1 MLCSQHVAPA
11 QEQRSLG
18 DWYFL
23 QRTAP
28 RTARAPPLPTRPPP
42 KEERLE
48 ILLKYGCLINREEN
62 SFTRLPLSTLT
73 DGSPRSP
80 PPPSP
85 FPHVAL
91 PLRRAYSLRD
101 PVAFTSLVL
110 KQDKSSESLR
120 FSRRRPAPRL
130 PSPYL
135 RAESQ
140 ERERERERDRLPL
153 PSSSSETGALP
164 FWRNPHASC
173 SPLQVTPSLCRPQAS
188 RTQRALPEAPVTPH
202 SLVAPALPPC
212 LT

>member
-28 RTARAPPLPTRPPP
+28 RTARAPPPHSPPSQGRAIGNPAKIWLSDQPRGELIHETPIVHTDRWLSPLPTTSFPLPTRSAVFEASLFFARSSCIHQPSSETRQKLSEPPVLAEAP
-42 KEERLE
+42 
-48 ILLKYGCLINREEN
+48 
-62 SFTRLPLSTLT
+62 
-73 DGSPRSP
+73 GSSAAFSV
-80 PPPSP
+80 PPSRI
-85 FPHVAL
+85 A
-91 PLRRAYSLRD
+91 
-101 PVAFTSLVL
+101 
-110 KQDKSSESLR
+110 
-120 FSRRRPAPRL
+120 
-130 PSPYL
+130 
-135 RAESQ
+135 
-140 ERERERERDRLPL
+140 RERERERDRLPL